1 MQKDRIKW
9 LKGFEKIAK
18 KRLTSKIQLMRIT
31 IRKKDWM
38 TAFIMHAVD
47 TELFNDAVLP
57 ASILRYQDEMFTSLG
72 KAIKGW
78 QKKGVRETWKITRV
92 RVSRT
97 EIEIRLRA
105 VAAPIKKGTK
115 ILQIRKRWYQN
126 ANSSLKLAIKNWAGT
141 QTSVI
146 KKMIFEHGRTP
157 DTEQV
162 ATGQQSIGGR
172 KSGIKNAEGDNLHT
186 SLIQALQTTAKQSDY
201 WLSYVVEAISNFLK
215 TTYGS
220 KVNKK
225 TTKNS
230 LVRQHILN
238 FTIRPA
244 IMGSQNA
251 QQQKEAFQDFKQ
263 NYLEGTV
270 ETFRNYLKKQGVTDK
285 KKIASAVAD
294 SPDLFEEL
302 EGLSE
307 DLWLEEIERAEK
319 ALRINRA
326 KNAKTGIK
334 VKSKMSFRKKYEKV
348 KKRAKNGKEI
358 QRALS
363 DNPKIT
369 KIAMQTASLAK
380 VKKSKRS
387 DALRASGATMGEE
400 GILIKEMLN
409 SILPRAIEQ
418 NMGTPALVNRTGRF
432 KSTAEVTSVLRGP
445 RGALYI
451 DYAYNERPYGV
462 FEPGHGKRPWANVY
476 RDPRSIIGKSIRE
489 ILATHSRTLG
499 DVSRTAT
506 LSRKFK

>member
-1 MQKDRIKW
+1 MKQDRVKW
-9 LKGFEKIAK
+9 LQRFEKIAQ
-18 KRLTSKIQLMRIT
+18 KRLTSKIQMMRIT
-31 IRKKDWM
+31 IRKKDS
-38 TAFIMHAVD
+38 TTVFIMHAVD
-47 TELFNDAVLP
+47 AGDFNEAVLP
-57 ASILRYQDEMFTSLG
+57 ASILKYQDEMFKNLG
-72 KAIKGW
+72 NAVKAW
-78 QKKGVRETWKITRV
+78 QKKGTRETWKITRV
-92 RVSRT
+92 KVSST
-97 EIEIRLRA
+97 EIDIRLRA

-115 ILQIRKRWYQN
+115 IVQIRKRWYQN
-126 ANSSLKLAIKNWAGT
+126 ANNSLKLAIKNWAGT
-141 QTSVI
+141 QTSVLR
-146 KKMIFEHGRTP
+146 KMIFEHGKTP
-157 DTEQV
+157 DAEQT
-162 ATGQQSIGGR
+162 ATGQQR
-172 KSGIKNAEGDNLHT
+172 MDTKKSGISNAQGDNLHT

-201 WLSYVVEAISNFLK
+201 WLSFIVEQITDFLK

-230 LVRQHILN
+230 LVRQHIIN
-238 FTIRPA
+238 FVIRPA
-244 IMGSQNA
+244 IMGAQNA
-251 QQQKEAFQDFKQ
+251 QQQKEAFKEFRE

-270 ETFRNYLKKQGVTDK
+270 AQFESYVK
-285 KKIASAVAD
+285 KKGLTKKKDIAQAVAD

-334 VKSKMSFRKKYEKV
+334 VKAKMSFRKKYLKV
-348 KKRAKNGKEI
+348 KKQAKNGTEI
-358 QRALS
+358 KRALS
-363 DNPKIT
+363 KNPQIT
-369 KIAMQTASLAK
+369 VIATQSASLAK

-387 DALRASGATMGEE
+387 DALRATGATMGEE
-400 GILIKEMLN
+400 GILIKNMLN
-409 SILPRAIEQ
+409 NILPKAIEQ

-462 FEPGHGKRPWANVY
+462 FEPGHGKRPWANQY
-476 RDPRSIIGKSIRE
+476 RDPRSIIGKSIRD

-499 DVSRTAT
+499 EVSRTAT

>member
-1 MQKDRIKW
+1 MKQDRLKW
-9 LKGFEKIAK
+9 LKGFEKIAQ
-18 KRLTSKIQLMRIT
+18 KRLTSRIQMMRVT

-38 TAFIMHAVD
+38 TAFTMHAID
-47 TELFNDAVLP
+47 TGLFNDAVLP
-57 ASILRYQDEMFTSLG
+57 ASILKYQDVMFSSLG
-72 KAIKGW
+72 KTVKAW
-78 QKKGVRETWKITRV
+78 QKKGARETWKITRV
-92 RVSRT
+92 KVSKT

-115 ILQIRKRWYQN
+115 IVQIRKRWYQN
-126 ANSSLKLAIKNWAGT
+126 ANNSLKLAIKNWAGT
-141 QTSVI
+141 QASVL
-146 KKMIFEHGRTP
+146 KKMVFEHGKTP
-157 DTEQV
+157 DSEQLP
-162 ATGQQSIGGR
+162 TGQQRTDVS
-172 KSGIKNAEGDNLHT
+172 KSGIRNAEGDNLHT
-186 SLIQALQTTAKQSDY
+186 SLIQALQTTAKLSDH
-201 WLSYVVEAISNFLK
+201 WLTFIVEQISDFLR
-215 TTYGS
+215 TSYGS

-230 LVRQHILN
+230 LVRNHIVN
-238 FTIRPA
+238 FTVRPA
-244 IMGSQNA
+244 IMGSQHA
-251 QQQKEAFQDFKQ
+251 QQQKEAFKDFKQ
-263 NYLEGTV
+263 NYLEGT
-270 ETFRNYLKKQGVTDK
+270 EAQFKAYLKKQGMTK
-285 KKIASAVAD
+285 KKDLAAAVAD
-294 SPDLFEEL
+294 SPDLFEEI

-307 DLWLEEIERAEK
+307 DLWLEEIEKAEK

-334 VKSKMSFRKKYEKV
+334 VKSRMSFRKKYLDV
-348 KKRAKNGKEI
+348 KKRAKNGTEI
-358 QRALS
+358 KKALS
-363 DNPKIT
+363 KNPKVAV
-369 KIAMQTASLAK
+369 IATQTASLAK

-409 SILPRAIEQ
+409 SILPKAIEQ
-418 NMGTPALVNRTGRF
+418 NMGTPSLVNRTGRF

-489 ILATHSRTLG
+489 ILATQSRTLG